1 MFFWKLISC
10 TEVAQI
16 PYISRAW
23 SQNEKAMTDED
34 SGVVCEARMRQE
46 HANKVGETERK
57 RWGLMSH
64 TSRQEL
70 FDSRRLP
77 MPEAKG
83 GPTGDPSRFSNKKER
98 V

>member
-1 MFFWKLISC
+1 MLFWKLISC

-77 MPEAKG
+77 MPEGKG
-83 GPTGDPSRFSNKKER
+83 RANGRPLPQGT
-98 V
+98 

>member
-34 SGVVCEARMRQE
+34 SALCVRGKDEVEG
-46 HANKVGETERK
+46 HANKAGETERK
-57 RWGLMSH
+57 QWGLMSH

-77 MPEAKG
+77 GQGEGQRRPQPQG
-83 GPTGDPSRFSNKKER
+83 T
-98 V
+98 